1 MRLLLIRHG
10 QSLGNAKDR
19 IQGLN
24 DEPLTDLGRE
34 QARAVACRLQAEHV
48 VGALYS
54 SPLQR
59 ALQTAEIIGA
69 VLAVHVQVED
79 RLKEYHPGVV
89 TGMRFEE
96 VQAQYP
102 EIARRWAEDSWRVPI
117 PGEEGVEAFQRRVM
131 AAMNE
136 IVTAHG
142 GGETVAVVTHGGTL
156 SAYLAGL
163 LELDFR
169 KRQPWVFANASL
181 SMVIL
186 GGIRPRLALLNDTC
200 HVDHME
206 GRTPLWRSWAGESG

>member
-10 QSLGNAKDR
+10 QSVGNAADR

-34 QARAVACRLQAEHV
+34 QAQALAYRLQAQYA

-54 SPLQR
+54 SPLLR
-59 ALQTAEIIGA
+59 ALQTAEIIAA
-69 VLAVHVQVED
+69 VLGLDVRVEH
-79 RLKEYHPGVV
+79 RLREYDPGVV

-96 VQAQYP
+96 VQEQYP
-102 EIARRWAEDSWRVPI
+102 DIARRWAEDSWRVPI
-117 PGEEGVEAFQRRVM
+117 PGEEGVEAFQQRVM
-131 AAMNE
+131 AAMGE
-136 IVTAHG
+136 IVSAQ
-142 GGETVAVVTHGGTL
+142 GGEEAVAVVTHGGTL
-156 SAYLAGL
+156 SAFLAGL

-181 SMVIL
+181 SMVIP

>member
-10 QSLGNAKDR
+10 QSVGNAADR

-24 DEPLTDLGRE
+24 DEPLTELGRE
-34 QARAVACRLQAEHV
+34 QAQALAYRVRAQY
-48 VGALYS
+48 ALSAVYS
-54 SPLQR
+54 SPLLR
-59 ALQTAEIIGA
+59 ARETAEIIAA
-69 VLAVHVQVED
+69 VLGLEVRVED

-102 EIARRWAEDSWRVPI
+102 EVAKRWAEDSWRVPI
-117 PGEEGVEAFQRRVM
+117 PGEEGVELFQRRVM
-131 AAMNE
+131 AAMDE
-136 IVTAHG
+136 IVTAHRG
-142 GGETVAVVTHGGTL
+142 DKTVAVVAHGGTL

-181 SMVIL
+181 SMVIPD
-186 GGIRPRLALLNDTC
+186 GIRPRLALLNDTC
-200 HVDHME
+200 HVEHME
-206 GRTPLWRSWAGESG
+206 GRAPLWRSWAGESG